1 MRARQ
6 WRHFIKRD
14 KAHPRTQER
23 AQRVAFWG
31 TLVTLDTRGKNAVQ
45 VVGRSAWLDDPAA
58 TRSYVPPLETLVQRG
73 AERAPV
79 GHGRRLSFQATFR
92 AQETASI
99 KRLEVVFDHV
109 AADFPPEVRSFLAR
123 VAEVGAGQSPGV
135 HHVLDRVVEALVI
148 ARRAGDPTIERESNL
163 VGAEEGAER
172 VCHGAAVEG
181 VRCRVLGMVRR
192 RTQRLP
198 VGLALNPKAPPL

>member
-1 MRARQ
+1 VAPLHQTRQSSPTDSRTSAKGGFLGHARYVG
-6 WRHFIKRD
+6 H
-14 KAHPRTQER
+14 E
-23 AQRVAFWG
+23 
-31 TLVTLDTRGKNAVQ
+31 GKNAVQ